1 MNSSESELKKI
12 STELKHLSLKRQQ
25 LVEKKNLLGILQE
38 LRNRAEFGHAEDKS
52 SNQHEIDSIDD
63 KLKQLT
69 ERKAELQKS
78 HDNILNAKDKKSKI
92 GELKFTEA
100 NIHSIIRWV
109 CNHLS
114 SSSLKVSFTP
124 SQTTVPATSPPPPPP
139 VSGIIYVE
147 APPTIPAPTV
157 ILDLE
162 KLPECPCR
170 TQCPECR
177 QFIMTETYTS
187 VSSVTW
193 LVCFMTALIG
203 CVAGC
208 CLIPFCLDRF
218 KSTTHRCPKCRTSI
232 QTIKKL

>member
-92 GELKFTEA
+92 
-100 NIHSIIRWV
+100 
-109 CNHLS
+109 
-114 SSSLKVSFTP
+114 VSFTP